1 VRREESGAKTFRR
14 RESRVSTPA
23 PRKPRSTL
31 GPRNRKSHSPTPHPQ
46 PPILAGQPSQ
56 RLQKILAQSGLG
68 SRRDIESLIEQGRIT
83 VNGRPAQLG
92 NQVGPRDRVRVNGRL
107 VQLKFERRLP
117 RVILYHKPEG
127 EIVSRD
133 DPQARASVFDR
144 LPRIRGGRWVS
155 VGRLD
160 YNTCGLLIFTTSGE
174 LAHRL
179 MHPRFEVEREYA
191 VRIRGRLAEEHL
203 QRLTAGIAL
212 PEGAAKVE
220 SIEEQGGEAA
230 NHWYR
235 IVVSEGRNRLVRRMF
250 EELGFTVSRLM
261 RTRFG
266 IVSLPPQ
273 IKRGMWKE
281 LPAEEVRKLL
291 EWAKIDSDFA
301 PGRRS
306 FNPVT
311 ASRSGKP
318 RRDTAFARRTNNFR
332 RGGNHG

>member
-1 VRREESGAKTFRR
+1 MRSEENTPLPRRARGDRFRLAKKPHASHLSSID
-14 RESRVSTPA
+14 EAEA
-23 PRKPRSTL
+23 P
-31 GPRNRKSHSPTPHPQ
+31 
-46 PPILAGQPSQ
+46 Q

-68 SRRDIESLIEQGRIT
+68 SRRDMEMLIEQGRVS
-83 VNGRPAQLG
+83 VNGQRAQLG
-92 NQVGPRDRVRVNGRL
+92 QRIGPSDRVRVEGRL
-107 VQLKFERRLP
+107 MALKFPRVPP

-144 LPRIRGGRWVS
+144 LPSVHRARWVS

-179 MHPRFEVEREYA
+179 MHPRFEAEREYA
-191 VRIRGRLAEEHL
+191 VRIRGRLDEAQL
-203 QRLTAGIAL
+203 KRLIAGVAL
-212 PEGAAKVE
+212 PEGRARMESVE
-220 SIEEQGGEAA
+220 EGGGEGA

-235 IVVSEGRNRLVRRMF
+235 VVVEEGRNRLVRRMF

-266 IVSLPPQ
+266 PISLPPRLR
-273 IKRGMWKE
+273 RGQWME

-291 EWAKIDSDFA
+291 EWAKMRAESA
-301 PGRRS
+301 PVRRQREES
-306 FNPVT
+306 P
-311 ASRSGKP
+311 RGPGKRGKLP
-318 RRDTAFARRTNNFR
+318 SAFKRYRGEFR
-332 RGGNHG
+332 GK